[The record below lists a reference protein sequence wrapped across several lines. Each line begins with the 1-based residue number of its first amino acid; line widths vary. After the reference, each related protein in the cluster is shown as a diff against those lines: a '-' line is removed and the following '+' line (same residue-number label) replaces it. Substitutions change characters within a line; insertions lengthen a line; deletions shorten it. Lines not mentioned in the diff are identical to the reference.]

1 MPSPYPPICCWLS
14 LFFWC
19 NAPFFDSCIR
29 IFSAWITIMLLK
41 PILNL
46 YLWLLL
52 PALLSLK
59 SHKKQNPLLFLESIP
74 SLLVL
79 LPFLEAQFAEAF
91 PKMTSHGLLQQHRI
105 SPKLVEIQGSMADLW
120 RFYLWRSWVMKHDET
135 YMKHIWNIYGGFLS
149 HGGSH
154 EKLDC
159 FS

>member
-1 MPSPYPPICCWLS
+1 MAMIQVPMSSPYPPICCWLS

-19 NAPFFDSCIR
+19 SAPFFDSCIR

-46 YLWLLL
+46 YLDCFY
-52 PALLSLK
+52 PHSCRSNRTKNKIPFCFLSQSLV
-59 SHKKQNPLLFLESIP
+59 
-74 SLLVL
+74 LLVL
-79 LPFLEAQFAEAF
+79 LPFLEAHFAEAF

-135 YMKHIWNIYGGFLS
+135 WWNMMKHDETYMEVS
-149 HGGSH
+149 
-154 EKLDC
+154 
-159 FS
+159 